1 MSKMMDNR
9 GVLSIIFDFDN
20 TLVDTAG
27 AGRIAIQKVYELL
40 KSTHVQENHITD
52 ICNCFLR
59 KLFHESF
66 DPSEGKTIDDV
77 RIHHWYEALQE
88 TQGTDPDPDL
98 ASSCY
103 YMWKNTRLQALTLSP
118 EVRSLLE
125 ELQKNY
131 KLLLLTNGDT
141 QTQWEKIEAVRCEGL
156 FSVVVVGG
164 DHPEQKPARS
174 IFTHCF
180 ESAGVRPQDCI
191 MVGDS
196 LSADIQGGIDAG
208 VRATVWIN
216 SDCKSLPQGSVTP
229 DYTVP
234 SVLDLN
240 DVLAELMLK

>member
-1 MSKMMDNR
+1 MWNMMESR
-9 GVLSIIFDFDN
+9 GVSSIIFDLDN

-27 AGRIAIQKVYELL
+27 AGRIAIEKVCDLL
-40 KSTHVQENHITD
+40 KSTRVQESHVKD
-52 ICNCFLR
+52 ICHRFLR
-59 KLFHESF
+59 KLLHETF

-77 RIHHWYEALQE
+77 RIHHWHEALQE
-88 TQGTDPDPDL
+88 TQGTDPDPAL
-98 ASSCY
+98 ANSCY
-103 YMWKNTRLQALTLSP
+103 YTWKNTRLQVLTLSP

-156 FSVVVVGG
+156 FSLVVVGG

-180 ESAGVRPQDCI
+180 ESAGVQPQDCI

-196 LSADIQGGIDAG
+196 LGTDIQGGINAR

-234 SVLDLN
+234 SVLKLN
-240 DVLAELMLK
+240 DVLLELS

>member
-1 MSKMMDNR
+1 MWNTMERRAVS
-9 GVLSIIFDFDN
+9 SIIFDFDN

-27 AGRIAIQKVYELL
+27 AGRIAIQKVCELL
-40 KSTHVQENHITD
+40 KSMHVPESHIKD
-52 ICNCFLR
+52 ICDHFLR
-59 KLFHESF
+59 KLLHESF

-88 TQGTDPDPDL
+88 TQGTDPDAAL

-103 YMWKNTRLQALTLSP
+103 YTWNNTRLQVLTLTP

-131 KLLLLTNGDT
+131 KLLLITNGDT
-141 QTQWEKIEAVRCEGL
+141 QTQWEKIEAVGCKGL
-156 FSVVVVGG
+156 FSLVVVGG

-180 ESAGVRPQDCI
+180 ESAGVQPQDCV

-196 LSADIQGGIDAG
+196 LSTDIQGGIDAG

-216 SDCKSLPQGSVTP
+216 SDCKSLPLGSVTP
-229 DYTVP
+229 DYTLP
-234 SVLDLN
+234 SVLNLN
-240 DVLAELMLK
+240 DVLLELS